1 MSLEYAILVSLQE
14 RAGSGYELARRFGK
28 SIGFF
33 WGASHQQIYRSLKR
47 MVELGWVSGDAVA
60 QEKRPD
66 KKVYRVSDDGAA
78 ELARW
83 LAEPA
88 DPPTVRNELS
98 VKIRGASYGEVDRV
112 LAEVRRHQRLH
123 AERLAV
129 YQAIEQRDFPDPSRL
144 SGQALHQFLVLRGGI
159 RTEQSMV
166 DWCDEVTGA
175 LEHDGTG

>member
-14 RAGSGYELARRFGK
+14 RAGSGYELARRFDK
-28 SIGFF
+28 SIGYF

-47 MVELGWVSGDAVA
+47 MVELGWVSGDEVA

-66 KKVYRVSDDGAA
+66 KTVYRVSNSGTA

-98 VKIRGASYGEVDRV
+98 VKIRGASYGEIDQV
-112 LAEVRRHQRLH
+112 LAEVRRHRTLH
-123 AERLAV
+123 AERQAV
-129 YQAIEQRDFPDPSRL
+129 YQTIEQRDFPDRTRL
-144 SGQALHQFLVLRGGI
+144 SGQPLHQFLVLRGGI

-166 DWCDEVTGA
+166 DWCDEVIAAFEADTAG
-175 LEHDGTG
+175 